1 MKKIIL
7 LSAFIVMA
15 IALSGQSR
23 WAFGLD
29 VEAGYSGQADLQEQ
43 TYYDDTFGDYYYKN
57 EVRRQPG
64 FSGGAWAEFLLSH
77 RFSLRLGVNY
87 SQWRDFSESES
98 ISYNTEDVM
107 VSYSRERYYQKQSQ
121 LRIPLETHFYFGKQ
135 DSRTRFFLK
144 SGIQAG
150 YLLSLSNIG
159 NSYYG
164 TAGQPD
170 SYDYTYGEDVDLSAE
185 WLDIKRWQTSF
196 IGGLGITRD
205 RATLSLQRTWGLS
218 KKDNYY
224 GYPYNNCCG
233 FGFGLCDCYLPSSYY
248 SPGISRQIQQ
258 TTLRFAY
265 RL

>member
-7 LSAFIVMA
+7 LSAFVVMA

-43 TYYDDTFGDYYYKN
+43 TYYDDTFGDYYYKT

-64 FSGGAWAEFLLSH
+64 FSGGVWTEFLLSH

-87 SQWRDFSESES
+87 SQWRNFSESES

-107 VSYSRERYYQKQSQ
+107 ISYNRERYYQKQSQ
-121 LRIPLETHFYFGKQ
+121 LRIPLETHFYFGKP

-150 YLLSLSNIG
+150 YLLSQNNMV

-164 TAGQPD
+164 AAGQPD
-170 SYDYTYGEDVDLSAE
+170 SYGYSYGEKVDLSAE
-185 WLDIKRWQTSF
+185 WLDVKRWQTSF
-196 IGGLGITRD
+196 IGGLGVTID
-205 RATLSLQRTWGLS
+205 RATLSLQKSWGLN
-218 KKDNYY
+218 KKDDYY
-224 GYPYNNCCG
+224 YGGYPYGGCC
-233 FGFGLCDCYLPSSYY
+233 GFGLCDCYLPHYGSY
-248 SPGISRQIQQ
+248 GIRQLEQ

-265 RL
+265 TIW